1 MFITEGAK
9 KELLKLEQSKFLDNE
24 WPNTIKR
31 AESLGIDLNEL
42 LKRN

>member
-24 WPNTIKR
+24 WPNTS
-31 AESLGIDLNEL
+31 ES
-42 LKRN
+42 

>member
-31 AESLGIDLNEL
+31 AGP
-42 LKRN
+42 RY